1 MRRNR
6 LAVAFLSACLI
17 VSSVTSG
24 CGKGKS
30 ANPISGAKL
39 ESGDITENSTVILVG
54 DTGIK
59 YSEVRNYC
67 YLLKKQYNPSFGDGI
82 WKYSIGEDY
91 TIGDEAKQEVIN
103 MITQLNVIKSVAKE
117 QEITLT
123 ADENTDA
130 VQFAEKL
137 VEAASDEDKEKYC
150 LSVQNITELYADNIL
165 ANKMF
170 YIATDDVDTEVPDDV
185 ARQIDVQ
192 YIQIIT
198 NGTDRNGVA
207 IDMDD
212 KTKREAEKR
221 AKAIRKKAKEA
232 ESFKDFAQENTDSSQ
247 NELTIGKDS
256 RELPDNVIDKAL
268 TMKKGSISEVLE
280 GTADDGTQG
289 YYIVYCVNDNNED
302 ATYNRKEEIIAENQM
317 DMFKT
322 KYSEWLKD
330 CNVNISQKFWENF
343 SI

>member
-30 ANPISGAKL
+30 GNVISGVKL

-67 YLLKKQYNPSFGDGI
+67 YLLKKQYNASFGDEI

-232 ESFKDFAQENTDSSQ
+232 EIFKDFVQENTDSSQ